1 MNATGNDADTA
12 AGTVGGDDAS
22 VFADALE
29 GVWVV
34 MPAYNAAATIAAT
47 VSDLPPVLRSQ
58 VIVVDD
64 ASVDDTVAVARSLG
78 VDVICHPRNRG
89 YGGNQ
94 KTCYQAALDRGA
106 DVVVMVHPDDQYDAR
121 MVPILTG
128 IIKLGVCDV
137 VLGNRIR
144 TRSEALDGGMPL
156 WKYLT
161 NRASTFAENLVLG
174 QSIGDSHSGM
184 RAYSRAVLETLPLD
198 ANSDDFAFDQEVL
211 VQAVAHGFRI
221 GDVPVPV
228 RYMAEASSI
237 GVRRS
242 LRYGIGGLGAIGAY
256 HLARWG
262 LRRDS
267 RFPPVSGDTNSGVAL
282 RKSV

>member
-12 AGTVGGDDAS
+12 AGTVGGDDAP

-47 VSDLPPVLRSQ
+47 VSDLPPVLRNR

-89 YGGNQ
+89 YGSNQ

-106 DVVVMVHPDDQYDAR
+106 EVVVMVHPDDQYDAR
-121 MVPILTG
+121 MVPTLTG

-144 TRSEALDGGMPL
+144 TRSEALGGVCHCGN
-156 WKYLT
+156 T
-161 NRASTFAENLVLG
+161 
-174 QSIGDSHSGM
+174 
-184 RAYSRAVLETLPLD
+184 
-198 ANSDDFAFDQEVL
+198 
-211 VQAVAHGFRI
+211 
-221 GDVPVPV
+221 
-228 RYMAEASSI
+228 
-237 GVRRS
+237 
-242 LRYGIGGLGAIGAY
+242 
-256 HLARWG
+256 
-262 LRRDS
+262 
-267 RFPPVSGDTNSGVAL
+267 
-282 RKSV
+282 